1 MLCRNFMPMQPIQ
14 CYAMLCRNFM
24 QPMQCYAM
32 LCRNFMPMQPM
43 RRRWGDSN
51 RWERTKG
58 VLDAGWCWMVLD
70 KEKKL
75 RAEGPGWAG
84 EQFNP
89 YKGGC
94 PTCVG
99 PKALRAVPLAWAP
112 RPPVTTGGAV
122 QGRLSHLRGP
132 QGPSGCPTCVGPQAA
147 GDYWRGEG
155 HTVEFVRLEVR
166 ADFSLKGMAQEVTTM
181 GDHRCVILIEGRPYM

>member
-1 MLCRNFMPMQPIQ
+1 MQPMQRYAMLCRNFMPMQPIQ

-122 QGRLSHLRGP
+122 QGRLESGRIFP
-132 QGPSGCPTCVGPQAA
+132 QRYGSGGHDGRTHRLICPGLEP
-147 GDYWRGEG
+147 GISGSGGR
-155 HTVEFVRLEVR
+155 RLI
-166 ADFSLKGMAQEVTTM
+166 
-181 GDHRCVILIEGRPYM
+181 H